1 MREID
6 GKRPQSL
13 MALALANDVRRER
26 AELRRALAQG
36 SVSAAQLLLDPPP
49 AARGW
54 PIADLLVSQRRWGQ
68 IKCRKFLAK
77 NQIGESKKV
86 GDLTERQRR
95 LLADQLELAPPHAKP
110 WCGRNSEALVRT
122 KP

>member
-1 MREID
+1 MRETD

-13 MALALANDVRRER
+13 IALALANDVRRER

-36 SVSAAQLLLDPPP
+36 SRSAAQLLLDPPP

-54 PIADLLVSQRRWGQ
+54 PIGELLVSQRRWGR
-68 IKCRKFLAK
+68 IKCRKFLAR

-95 LLADQLELAPPHAKP
+95 LLADQLDLAPP
-110 WCGRNSEALVRT
+110 REALVRT
-122 KP
+122 RL

>member
-1 MREID
+1 
-6 GKRPQSL
+6 

-26 AELRRALAQG
+26 AELRRALARG
-36 SVSAAQLLLDPPP
+36 SLSAAQLLLDPP
-49 AARGW
+49 ACGAW
-54 PIADLLVSQRRWGQ
+54 VADRELLVSQRRWGQ

-95 LLADQLELAPPHAKP
+95 LLVDQLELASP
-110 WCGRNSEALVRT
+110 REAVVRT
-122 KP
+122 RL